1 MRPVFYLFFL
11 LLLSFD
17 LKAQAPAT
25 GFLSGRLKDET
36 NNEVIDYAMV
46 NLLSSQ
52 NGSVIK
58 SFMTENDGYFQFEDI
73 SPGVYSIK
81 VTFIGY
87 ETRIIDNIIIRP
99 DNMSV
104 NLGTIKLKQS
114 SNALDEVVISDTR
127 SAVEFNGDTVTY
139 NVSQS
144 LMAAGSTAVDIL
156 KNVPMV
162 SVDIDGKPSIAG
174 KINTRIFIDGKP
186 SDYTSGTITDLMN
199 VLPADAIEK
208 IEVITNPDVRYSA
221 DGDGIINIV
230 LKKGYKIG
238 LNGALSLTGS
248 TIGNYNASLYT
259 AYRDDI
265 LSVSGS
271 YGFKE
276 TLSTAYVSSLRT
288 NFNKSGNISDYMNQF
303 SDSETGSDG
312 HNARA
317 SVDWDITKKQN
328 LRVSAN
334 FNTAASD
341 GSSHLDDHRLT
352 SAAVERELRVQDNE
366 NSRSSAN
373 GIINVDYTYKINPKN
388 ETLTAGL
395 VYYLNGISQDRDL
408 SRIYHKPDG
417 STSNQY
423 SQANQNEISNR
434 RLEFSLDYR
443 KPLSKLSNISVGMQT
458 SLNKNANDQTV
469 YGFDFVNLQD
479 TLKPGLT
486 NEFIYSEDII
496 AAYGS
501 YNIRS
506 KTRWSLRLG
515 MRSEYTSLNF
525 IQAADTDVNP
535 KPYLNFFP
543 NLALNKLY
551 KKKYNFGLSYS
562 RRITRPRE
570 YALNPLI
577 DDANQSNVSFGNPQ
591 LKPSFTDQF
600 QFSLGTYGKNWSF
613 TPRISYAIT
622 SRIIERFRISADSVT
637 YENLATNRA
646 WTYNMF
652 GNYRPT
658 KKITLAGGLSMSK
671 VSYESKS
678 AIQPNRSGWSY
689 RANASLT
696 GQFPHQIAAEG
707 QLNYFNNTVS
717 QGRSKGSAII
727 AFGVRKNFLENKLLV
742 RLLANDPFTNRN
754 TAEFTDAVTPSGTT
768 YQQHR
773 NRISNTRNYSL
784 TMSYRFTK
792 VGRNTV
798 NKQKADKEEL
808 KTIE

>member
-1 MRPVFYLFFL
+1 MRPVFYLLFL
-11 LLLSFD
+11 VLLNFD
-17 LKAQAPAT
+17 LKGQAPAA
-25 GFLSGRLKDET
+25 GFLSGKLKDET

-52 NGSVIK
+52 SRSVIK
-58 SFMTENDGYFQFEDI
+58 SFMTENDGYFQFEDVP
-73 SPGVYSIK
+73 PGVYSIK

-87 ETRIIDNIIIRP
+87 ETRIIDNIIISR
-99 DNMSV
+99 DNMSL
-104 NLGTIKLKQS
+104 NLGAIKLKQS
-114 SNALDEVVISDTR
+114 SNTLDEVVISDTR

-144 LMAAGSTAVDIL
+144 LMAAGSTAVDVL

-186 SDYTSGTITDLMN
+186 SDYTSATITDLMN

-208 IEVITNPDVRYSA
+208 IEVITNPDVKYSA

-259 AYRDDI
+259 TYRDDK
-265 LSVSGS
+265 LSVSVS

-288 NFNKSGNISDYMNQF
+288 NFNQSGIISSYMNQF
-303 SDSETGSDG
+303 SDSETGSNG
-312 HNARA
+312 HNGRA

-328 LRVSAN
+328 IRASAN

-341 GSSHLDDHRLT
+341 GWSHLDDHRLN
-352 SAAVERELRVQDNE
+352 SSAVETELRVQDND

-373 GIINVDYTYKINPKN
+373 GIFNVDYTYKINPKN

-408 SRIYHKPDG
+408 SRIYHKPNG

-423 SQANQNEISNR
+423 SQANQNEIKNR
-434 RLEFSLDYR
+434 RLEFSLDFR
-443 KPLSKLSNISVGMQT
+443 KPLTKLSNISVGMQT
-458 SLNKNANDQTV
+458 SLNKNANDQAV
-469 YGFDFVNLQD
+469 YGFDFVNLVD

-515 MRSEYTSLNF
+515 VRSEYTSLNF

-577 DDANQSNVSFGNPQ
+577 DDANQSNVSFGNPL

-613 TPRISYAIT
+613 TPRVSYAVT

-637 YENLATNRA
+637 YQNLATNRT

-652 GNYRPT
+652 GNYRPS

-689 RANASLT
+689 RANGSLT
-696 GQFPHQIAAEG
+696 GQFPHQMAAEG
-707 QLNYFNNTVS
+707 QMNYFNNTVS
-717 QGRSKGSAII
+717 QGRSKGSAIV

-754 TAEFTDAVTPSGTT
+754 TAEYTDAVTTSGAT
-768 YQQHR
+768 YQQLR